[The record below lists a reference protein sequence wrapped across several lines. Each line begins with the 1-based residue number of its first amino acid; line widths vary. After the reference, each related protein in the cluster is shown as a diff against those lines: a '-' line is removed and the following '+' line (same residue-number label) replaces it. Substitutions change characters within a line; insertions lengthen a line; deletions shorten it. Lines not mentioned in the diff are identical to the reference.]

1 MITPAEEK
9 QIRKWNSE
17 LTGAREIRLLFTD
30 DKRTAQI
37 EDFCKHLVRLA
48 PKVQMARKEEEL
60 VETPSIGIGPGLRY
74 QAVPLGTELGPFL
87 DAVSDS
93 DKSYGQ
99 LSPSLIRGL
108 QEITVPAALSLF
120 VAPQCPHCPVTA
132 RQILPLARASDTIRL
147 RVIDGVLFPE
157 IAQSHHIRSVP
168 TVVLDE
174 QFRWTGTVELKELV
188 DVMTN
193 RDPADLSASSLEGM
207 LKEGDASQVA
217 DMMLEREMIFPSFVD
232 LLAHEK
238 MFVRLGAMVVMEEIV
253 ERNRALAAQVVDPLL
268 RRLDEAGDRAQGDIL
283 YVLGESGDRS
293 LVPALEKILKGSF
306 HGEVKEAAQEAL
318 EKIKASW

>member
-9 QIRKWNSE
+9 QIQTWNSG
-17 LTGAREIRLLFTD
+17 LTGAREIHLLFTD
-30 DKRTAQI
+30 DKRAAQI
-37 EDFCKHLVRLA
+37 EDFCKDLVRLA
-48 PKVQMARKEEEL
+48 PKVQMVRKEEEH
-60 VETPSIGIGPGLRY
+60 VETPSIGIGSGLRY

-87 DAVSDS
+87 GAVSDS
-93 DKSYGQ
+93 DKSYAQ

-132 RQILPLARASDTIRL
+132 RQILPLAGASEAIRI

-217 DMMLEREMIFPSFVD
+217 AMMLEREMIFPSFMD
-232 LLAHEK
+232 LLVHEK

-268 RRLDEAGDRAQGDIL
+268 KRLDEAGDRAQGDIL
-283 YVLGESGDRS
+283 YVLGESGNAS
-293 LVPALEKILKGSF
+293 LMPALERILKGSF
-306 HGEVKEAAQEAL
+306 HGEVKEAAQEAM
-318 EKIKASW
+318 EKIKACW

>member
-1 MITPAEEK
+1 MTPEEEK
-9 QIRKWNSE
+9 QISTWNSG
-17 LTGAREIRLLFTD
+17 LSGSREIHLLFTD
-30 DKRTAQI
+30 DKRTAQL
-37 EDFCKHLVRLA
+37 EDFCKDLVRLA
-48 PKVQMARKEEEL
+48 PKVQMVQKEEEH
-60 VETPSIGIGPGLRY
+60 VETPAIKIGPGLRY
-74 QAVPLGTELGPFL
+74 HAVPLGTELGPFL
-87 DAVSDS
+87 EAVSDS
-93 DKSYGQ
+93 DKAGSR
-99 LSPSLIRGL
+99 LSSTLVKGL
-108 QEITVPAALSLF
+108 EQITVPAALSLF

-132 RQILPLARASDTIRL
+132 RQMLSLASASEAVRL
-147 RVIDGVLFPE
+147 CVIDGLLFPE

-174 QFRWTGTVELKELV
+174 QFRWTGTVDLKELV
-188 DVMTN
+188 DVMAN

-207 LKEGDASQVA
+207 LKEGDASFVA
-217 DMMLEREMIFPSFVD
+217 AMMLEREIIFPAFVD

-253 ERNRALAAQVVDPLL
+253 ERNQALAAQVVAPLL
-268 RRLDEAGDRAQGDIL
+268 ERLDQAGDRAQGDIL
-283 YVLGESGDRS
+283 YVLGESGDGS